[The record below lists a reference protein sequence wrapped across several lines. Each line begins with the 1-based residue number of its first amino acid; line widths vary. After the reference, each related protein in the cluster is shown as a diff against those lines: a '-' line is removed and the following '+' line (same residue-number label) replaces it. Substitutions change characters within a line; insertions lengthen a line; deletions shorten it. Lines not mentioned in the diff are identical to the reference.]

1 MKVSSLQENLAKGLS
16 IVGRAVATRST
27 LPVLSNILPS
37 TDPGRKLSATHLEIG
52 ITCWI
57 GGKVEKDGATTIPAQ
72 NDTCG
77 GWPRSRRWKGSSS
90 PQSD

>member
-1 MKVSSLQENLAKGLS
+1 MKASSLQENFAKGPS
-16 IVGRAVATRST
+16 IVERAVATRST
-27 LPVLSNILPS
+27 LPVLSNILLS

-57 GGKVEKDGATTIPAQ
+57 GKAEKDGATTILAR
-72 NDTCG
+72 NGTRG
-77 GWPRSRRWKGSSS
+77 GRPRSRRWKGSSS